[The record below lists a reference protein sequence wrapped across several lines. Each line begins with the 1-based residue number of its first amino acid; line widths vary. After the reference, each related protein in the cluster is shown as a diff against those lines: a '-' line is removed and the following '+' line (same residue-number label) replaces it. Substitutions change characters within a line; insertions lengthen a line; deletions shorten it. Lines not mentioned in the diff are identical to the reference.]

1 MDVTL
6 QLDGNLDADLRA
18 DLAQDLREVLLTLD
32 DVEDATYVTGAGMP
46 AGAKAGEIFTWGSL
60 VVSLASVTSLR
71 VVIDALASWLR
82 RQPQDITVEVDGA
95 KLSGVVSHGER
106 ERLVDA
112 FVSRMR
118 VSGGDTTS

>member
-1 MDVTL
+1 MDLTL

-18 DLAQDLREVLLTLD
+18 DLAQDLRDALLTLD
-32 DVEDATYVTGAGMP
+32 GVEDATFVTGPGMP
-46 AGAKAGEIFTWGSL
+46 AGAKAGEVFTWGSL
-60 VVSLASVTSLR
+60 LVSLASVTSLR

-95 KLSGVVSHGER
+95 KLSGTVSQGER

-112 FVSRMR
+112 FVSRLR
-118 VSGGDTTS
+118 SGGDTTS